1 MFDNSSKVCIK
12 NIKNKTNKFEKK
24 VKILFKKL
32 NENKPYGAGV
42 VEKFLKNYKN
52 KINLN
57 RVELNYT
64 HVLTYKNLKK
74 TSSNTTVLYFLIL
87 VKKKQTFINLFFGGK
102 KILHNTNGI
111 VLKKNGIIEKSRK
124 KDLKT
129 SLLNLNISINF
140 LKNLNLKNKILINI
154 KKIKPFL
161 TKINKIIKNE
171 LFNKNITY
179 VLTPEIS
186 FNKNKFKKVK
196 SIKRRIRKKYNLIDV

>member
-1 MFDNSSKVCIK
+1 MVDNSSKMCIK

-32 NENKPYGAGV
+32 NENKPYGAI
-42 VEKFLKNYKN
+42 EKFLKNYKN

-87 VKKKQTFINLFFGGK
+87 VKKKQTFINLFLGGK

-111 VLKKNGIIEKSRK
+111 FLKKNGIIEKSRK